1 MQRQPPG
8 RPWKLDGFKPSS
20 FRGGY
25 FGRSG
30 AILQKII
37 FAPSAF
43 VIAFRRSRSTLASG
57 AVALQVTCATLGAPE
72 KLDGFKPSSFRG
84 YFGRSGATLQ

>member
-1 MQRQPPG
+1 MRRQPA
-8 RPWKLDGFKPSS
+8 RAWKLDGFKPSG

-43 VIAFRRSRSTLASG
+43 SSSSG
-57 AVALQVTCATLGAPE
+57 EADPPRQAERLP
-72 KLDGFKPSSFRG
+72 
-84 YFGRSGATLQ
+84 YN